1 MTVSAQDIK
10 PFKLTLAMA
19 SVGGAHHA
27 ISEGL
32 GESLRRC
39 APGSRVTI
47 MPGDIAGNNV
57 AVHNREVDL
66 AVGFAPMTLLA
77 NMGQEPFKTPMRDL
91 RGIMALNPM
100 YYTPNGTQKA
110 GISSFEDIKTKKTP
124 LTAVVNR
131 RSTLQEII
139 TREVLKAYGITYED
153 IASWGGKIHFMTG
166 GEARALLADGHIQF
180 MLGSVSAVPEPRLI
194 ETSATQPMMILEV
207 RKDIREMIEK
217 KYGLKEAII
226 PKASY
231 KFMTKDI
238 HTFEIAN
245 ILYCS
250 EALPVD
256 TVYNLTKCFDKSR
269 LFLARVHSAI
279 KDLTPE
285 TMSDIKGVPLHE
297 GAKKYYRE
305 IGVKVP

>member
-1 MTVSAQDIK
+1 
-10 PFKLTLAMA
+10 
-19 SVGGAHHA
+19 
-27 ISEGL
+27 
-32 GESLRRC
+32 
-39 APGSRVTI
+39 
-47 MPGDIAGNNV
+47 
-57 AVHNREVDL
+57 
-66 AVGFAPMTLLA
+66 
-77 NMGQEPFKTPMRDL
+77 
-91 RGIMALNPM
+91 
-100 YYTPNGTQKA
+100 
-110 GISSFEDIKTKKTP
+110 
-124 LTAVVNR
+124 
-131 RSTLQEII
+131 
-139 TREVLKAYGITYED
+139 
-153 IASWGGKIHFMTG
+153 
-166 GEARALLADGHIQF
+166 
-180 MLGSVSAVPEPRLI
+180 
-194 ETSATQPMMILEV
+194 MILEV